1 MEMRHGLSFVWACA
15 SANRE
20 DDFDT
25 TIITPNASDALLRLL
40 NRKHSVRTLVDDL
53 GMVLKGE
60 LVKKEAFN
68 DSFTSLPVVSGKSEL
83 CLSHIC
89 SR

>member
-1 MEMRHGLSFVWACA
+1 MEMRHGLSFVWGCA

-20 DDFDT
+20 DDFQAV
-25 TIITPNASDALLRLL
+25 IITPNASDAMLRLL
-40 NRKHSVRTLVDDL
+40 SQKHSVKTLMSDL
-53 GMVLKGE
+53 SMVLKGE

-68 DSFTSLPVVSGKSEL
+68 DTLTSLPVVSGKSGL